1 MGPGENRYKY
11 RRADDAA
18 PVGAM
23 TVYGTTPRGRWR
35 EARDLMLKPA
45 ARRIRDRLW
54 PPESAEAAN
63 PRADAAAKQR

>member
-11 RRADDAA
+11 RWADDAE

-23 TVYGTTPRGRWR
+23 TVYGTTLRGRWR
-35 EARDLMLKPA
+35 KARLLMLKPA

-54 PPESAEAAN
+54 PPESADAAN
-63 PRADAAAKQR
+63 LQADDAAKQR